1 MDDELKPTPTQPSLS
16 ELSRRYNIDR
26 KTLRAYRDEHDID
39 LNDREAVEAH
49 RDANANV
56 TAATPEAK
64 ELRLEKLRA
73 ETDLKKSQAEKA
85 ALELEVTR
93 GNLISLDEVC
103 EAQTAI
109 AAKVKAQ
116 LKALSVTLPPQIE
129 GLEAR
134 DMSKRIAEAADQIL
148 TYLFEEFQIEE

>member
-1 MDDELKPTPTQPSLS
+1 M
-16 ELSRRYNIDR
+16 
-26 KTLRAYRDEHDID
+26 
-39 LNDREAVEAH
+39 NDREAVEAH

-134 DMSKRIAEAADQIL
+134 DMS
-148 TYLFEEFQIEE
+148 